1 MSLTKKKKLTVIP
14 SHSFHISIYWDGSAP
29 IILWTWKRLYS
40 DKEGK
45 KRRP

>member
-14 SHSFHISIYWDGSAP
+14 SHSFHIGIYWDRPAP

-45 KRRP
+45 KRRQ